1 MQTPA
6 EHSLIAHVDA
16 ALRRAGSVVPRILD
30 IGAGQSLVIEGYLQ
44 ATGRNFVCDR
54 LDTEPCR
61 AEAPYIGECIQASIE
76 SAPMIP
82 SGRYE
87 AVFANYVLEHVH
99 DIPAAAREIKRI
111 LKPGGIFAVSTPNP
125 QAPEFI
131 LSRFTPLWL
140 HQKIRGSRPEH
151 RAFETVYA
159 YRSINELADIF
170 RNEGLNARVIE
181 YYPATE
187 TYLYRFPFIRPLS
200 RLYDT
205 IIRSL
210 GWKRLLGNVCVV
222 FNT

>member
-6 EHSLIAHVDA
+6 ERSLIAHVDT
-16 ALRRAGSVVPRILD
+16 ALRRAGSPVPRILD

-44 ATGRNFVCDR
+44 AAGRNFICDR

-61 AEAPYIGECIQASIE
+61 AEAPYIGECIQSSIE
-76 SAPMIP
+76 SAPLIP

-125 QAPEFI
+125 QAPEFV

-140 HQKIRGSRPEH
+140 HQLIRGSRPEH

-159 YRSINELADIF
+159 YRSIPELVAIF
-170 RNEGLNARVIE
+170 EGAGMSARSVE
-181 YYPATE
+181 HYPATE
-187 TYLYRFPFIRPLS
+187 TYLYRFPLIRPLS

-205 IIRSL
+205 VIRAL
-210 GWKRLLGNVCVV
+210 GWKPLLGNVCIV
-222 FNT
+222 FNA